1 MGTRV
6 VRIQESD
13 TRNPHRVRRFA
24 DPAGTALMVAISGTV
39 LAATLMVASMS
50 TAGVGRGLAAVQG
63 PEPAPPPTWAVP
75 QPGGAPMSH

>member
-13 TRNPHRVRRFA
+13 ARDRHGVRRIV

-39 LAATLMVASMS
+39 LAATLVVASMS
-50 TAGVGRGLAAVQG
+50 TGGGGGSLSAAQR
-63 PEPAPPPTWAVP
+63 PEPALPPTWVAP
-75 QPGGAPMSH
+75 QPGGESESP